1 MGRLH
6 NWFVGEKKKIS
17 SMTPRTA
24 AEYIWDYYK
33 LWIIGIVCL
42 VSLGLFVYGRVSTAM
57 SEHWCYIM
65 FADTRAE
72 AGSGSKIWED
82 FVEYTGYDT
91 SQKLLEFNAEAYFD
105 YAENLGR
112 GNRYYEMF
120 AGFTDAGLLDAVTM
134 ETDSLTLLGAS
145 GRLLD
150 LSRPECASI
159 KEKYGDRFLYALP
172 IDTEYSTEEVP
183 VGIDISD
190 SRIVTE
196 YHIYDESC
204 ALGIGAF
211 SGHIEAVEAFL
222 DFLYAE

>member
-91 SQKLLEFNAEAYFD
+91 SQKLLEFNAEA
-105 YAENLGR
+105 
-112 GNRYYEMF
+112 
-120 AGFTDAGLLDAVTM
+120 
-134 ETDSLTLLGAS
+134 
-145 GRLLD
+145 
-150 LSRPECASI
+150 
-159 KEKYGDRFLYALP
+159 
-172 IDTEYSTEEVP
+172 
-183 VGIDISD
+183 
-190 SRIVTE
+190 
-196 YHIYDESC
+196 
-204 ALGIGAF
+204 
-211 SGHIEAVEAFL
+211 
-222 DFLYAE
+222 